1 MKEETF
7 QRVKELK
14 DKGVKRKEIAKQLG
28 ISTSAVDRA
37 FAKIKK
43 IAAQQPPPNPAIP
56 EDRLREIIHEELEQ
70 KEAAGDS
77 RLPVVLKTGK
87 GQEVI
92 SPEGIMQQYLRGDG
106 DHGVA
111 MLQGMMMLRA
121 AQLMVMSDVE
131 IMKGQAEA
139 QATAI
144 KPILDIMEK
153 AREDMDAAAQRAKES
168 GEEIAEKA
176 AMGTAAALLGRID
189 QKFEEAK
196 KEKAD
201 IASVPNPIQGVFARV
216 METTLNNITQRMF
229 GGGGQPQQQGM
240 SLPPGWSDNRQQGGG

>member
-43 IAAQQPPPNPAIP
+43 IAAQQPPPNPGIP
-56 EDRLREIIHEELEQ
+56 EDKLREVIRQELEQ
-70 KEAAGDS
+70 REDDS
-77 RLPVVLKTGK
+77 RLPAVLKTGQGK
-87 GQEVI
+87 EVI
-92 SPEGIMQQYLRGDG
+92 SPEGIMQQYLVGDG

-121 AQLMVMSDVE
+121 AQLMVLSDVE

-153 AREDMDAAAQRAKES
+153 AREDMDAAAARAKES

-176 AMGTAAALLGRID
+176 AMGTAGALLGRID

-201 IASVPNPIQGVFARV
+201 IATVPNPLQGVFART
-216 METTLNNITQRMF
+216 METTLNNLTQRLM
-229 GGGGQPQQQGM
+229 GGGGQAQQGM
-240 SLPPGWSDNRQQGGG
+240 GLPPGWSDNRQKGGT

>member
-56 EDRLREIIHEELEQ
+56 EDKIREVIREELEL
-70 KEAAGDS
+70 KEAGNS
-77 RLPVVLKTGK
+77 RLPAVLKTGK

-92 SPEGIMQQYLRGDG
+92 SPEGIMQQYLVGDG
-106 DHGVA
+106 DHGIA

-121 AQLMVMSDVE
+121 AQLMVLTDVE

-144 KPILDIMEK
+144 KPILDIMER
-153 AREDMDAAAQRAKES
+153 AREDMDAAAERAKES

-176 AMGTAAALLGRID
+176 AMGTAGALLGRID

-201 IASVPNPIQGVFARV
+201 IATVPNPLMGVFART
-216 METTLNNITQRMF
+216 METTLNNLTQRLM
-229 GGGGQPQQQGM
+229 GVGGQPQQGM
-240 SLPPGWSDNRQQGGG
+240 SLPPGWSDNRQKGGT